1 MLIKRI
7 LDFIISLVA
16 LIILSP
22 LMLIIYIL
30 VKINLG
36 SPAFFVQERVGKDN
50 KVFKMIKFRTMR
62 DARDKNGNLL
72 SDNERVTKLGSFL
85 RSFSLDELP
94 ELINI
99 LKGDMSLV
107 GPRALL
113 VQYLGLYNDEQI
125 RRHEVLPGLT
135 GWAQIN
141 GRDELP
147 IPYKAQL
154 DGEYV
159 DKMSFLFDWKMSK
172 NNLEKKLLSSEFS
185 DEEKFEIKEK
195 ILNEDNLR
203 TVNYTKKLSFI
214 INDIDNL
221 KKNFKKNSYIIIAI
235 TLICAILMWVIYF
248 CTK

>member
-99 LKGDMSLV
+99 IRGDMSLI

-141 GRDELP
+141 GRNSITWSE
-147 IPYKAQL
+147 KFKL
-154 DGEYV
+154 DVWYV
-159 DKMSFLFDWKMSK
+159 DNWSLWLDIKIFFLTFWKVIK
-172 NNLEKKLLSSEFS
+172 REGINQSES
-185 DEEKFEIKEK
+185 VTME
-195 ILNEDNLR
+195 
-203 TVNYTKKLSFI
+203 
-214 INDIDNL
+214 
-221 KKNFKKNSYIIIAI
+221 
-235 TLICAILMWVIYF
+235 YF
-248 CTK
+248 NGTN